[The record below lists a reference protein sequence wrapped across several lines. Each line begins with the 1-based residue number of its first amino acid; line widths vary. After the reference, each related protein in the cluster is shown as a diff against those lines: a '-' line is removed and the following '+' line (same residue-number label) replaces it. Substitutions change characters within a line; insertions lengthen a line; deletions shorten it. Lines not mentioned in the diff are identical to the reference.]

1 MVAPL
6 QIVQP
11 GMTRTRKR
19 RRPSFDL
26 AGTIRPFGL
35 YPMWA
40 TPVLPGETL
49 SKVDVKYRL
58 LSMPIKHPFFG
69 AWFETW
75 MVYVP
80 LTSIDEALAQMFIS
94 EDVPTTGFTAASDRP
109 RYFTKSGQIDYVKLA
124 TDRFVQHFFRDEEEP
139 GWSTHLIDTDIHV
152 LRRQSMDWAQ
162 NLAFVPENM
171 DVTALPS
178 ELPEDGTLTP
188 LEIMRLSGMSE
199 VTYEKYLQQYGVSK
213 KAAEKSASLPEVL
226 RYTREWTTPVNQIE
240 PSTGKPSSAWS
251 WGGNISADK
260 NKRFDEPGFVIMY
273 GCMRPKLLDSQLAAS
288 MVGELWGFKD
298 FFPVYNLDDPAA
310 GLRVLD
316 PANKVLV
323 RSGAGQDEPL
333 LYDHRDLLAH
343 GEQFVNDW
351 TNGYPLPAMGVRDLD
366 DTATYPGLRGWYP
379 TSAVADSLFVG
390 GAGVYNGCIY
400 EGLASC
406 EIVGHVVDTTR

>member
-11 GMTRTRKR
+11 GQTRTRKR
-19 RRPSFDL
+19 RRPSFDI
-26 AGTIRPFGL
+26 AGTIRPYGL

-49 SKVDVKYRL
+49 AKAEMKYRV

-94 EDVPTTGFTAASDRP
+94 EDVATTGFVAGSDRP
-109 RYFTKSGQIDYVKLA
+109 RYFTKAGQIDYIKMA
-124 TDRFVQHFFRDEEEP
+124 TDVFVRHFFRDEEEP
-139 GWSTHLIDTDIHV
+139 DWNQHLIDTDIHV
-152 LRRQSMDWAQ
+152 LRRQGFDWAQ
-162 NLAFVPENM
+162 NLAFVPEDM
-171 DVTALPS
+171 DTTLLPS

-213 KAAEKSASLPEVL
+213 KAAEKAANLPEIL
-226 RYTREWTTPVNQIE
+226 RYTREWTTPTNNVE
-240 PSTGKPSSAWS
+240 ASTGRPSSAWA
-251 WGGNISADK
+251 WGGTINAEK

-273 GCMRPKLLDSQLAAS
+273 GAMRPKLLDSSLAAS
-288 MVGELWGFKD
+288 FVGELWGFKD
-298 FFPVYNLDDPAA
+298 FFPVYNLDDPSA

-316 PANKVLV
+316 ASNKVLV
-323 RSGAGQDEPL
+323 RSGVAQDAPL
-333 LYDHRDLLAH
+333 IYDHRDLLAH

-351 TNGYPLPAMGVRDLD
+351 TNGYPLPADNLRNLD
-366 DTATYPGLRGWYP
+366 DTAEYPELRGLYP
-379 TSAVADSLFVG
+379 DADTADSLFVG
-390 GAGVYNGCIY
+390 TSGVYKGCIY
-400 EGLASC
+400 EGLASV

>member
-109 RYFTKSGQIDYVKLA
+109 RYFTKAGQIDYVKLA

-162 NLAFVPENM
+162 NLAFV
-171 DVTALPS
+171 S
-178 ELPEDGTLTP
+178 
-188 LEIMRLSGMSE
+188 
-199 VTYEKYLQQYGVSK
+199 
-213 KAAEKSASLPEVL
+213 
-226 RYTREWTTPVNQIE
+226 
-240 PSTGKPSSAWS
+240 
-251 WGGNISADK
+251 
-260 NKRFDEPGFVIMY
+260 
-273 GCMRPKLLDSQLAAS
+273 
-288 MVGELWGFKD
+288 
-298 FFPVYNLDDPAA
+298 
-310 GLRVLD
+310 
-316 PANKVLV
+316 
-323 RSGAGQDEPL
+323 
-333 LYDHRDLLAH
+333 
-343 GEQFVNDW
+343 
-351 TNGYPLPAMGVRDLD
+351 
-366 DTATYPGLRGWYP
+366 
-379 TSAVADSLFVG
+379 
-390 GAGVYNGCIY
+390 
-400 EGLASC
+400 
-406 EIVGHVVDTTR
+406 